1 MSTLTAPPTAASP
14 APAPTAKPRPR
25 LSVGTL
31 LSLFVVSAAAVVA
44 LLPLVWLLTASI
56 RTQGD
61 LTGNPSTIIPSEVT
75 LQNYVDIWSMIP
87 FGRQFLNT
95 TIFALTVACVSVV
108 IDSMAAYALARF
120 RFRGRTFVFV
130 ALIASLLVP
139 IQVTFV
145 PVYNLLVDLGWI
157 NTLHGLII
165 PRIADAFGI
174 FFLRQFF
181 LAMPRDLED
190 AARIDGAGEFQI
202 FRRIMFPLAGPAL
215 VTIFIFNLVNNWN
228 DLLWPLM
235 VMPDQDTTTLPAG
248 LSMFRGQ
255 YTVDYGPLMAGATLA
270 LIPMIIAFIVVQRR
284 FIESIATTGI
294 K

>member
-1 MSTLTAPPTAASP
+1 MAAVALPT
-14 APAPTAKPRPR
+14 TRPR
-25 LSVGTL
+25 RRVSAGAV
-31 LSLFVVSAAAVVA
+31 LSLFVLCAAAAIA
-44 LLPLVWLLTASI
+44 LLPLAWLLTASV

-61 LTGNPSTIIPSEVT
+61 LTGNPSTIIPSGIT
-75 LQNYVDIWSMIP
+75 FQNYVDIWRMIP

-95 TIFALTVACVSVV
+95 TVFALTVACVSVV

-120 RFRGRTFVFV
+120 RFPARTFVFV
-130 ALIASLLVP
+130 ALIATLLVP

-157 NTLHGLII
+157 NTMQGLIV
-165 PRIADAFGI
+165 PRVADAFGI

-181 LAMPRDLED
+181 LALPRDLED

-202 FRRIMFPLAGPAL
+202 YRRIMFPLAGPAL

-248 LSMFRGQ
+248 LAMFRGQ
-255 YTVDYGPLMAGATLA
+255 YVVDYGPLMAGATLA